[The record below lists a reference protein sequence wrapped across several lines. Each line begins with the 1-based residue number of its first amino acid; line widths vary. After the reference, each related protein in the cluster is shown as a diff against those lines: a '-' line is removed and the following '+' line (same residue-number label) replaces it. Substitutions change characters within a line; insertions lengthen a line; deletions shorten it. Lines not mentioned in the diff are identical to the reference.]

1 MVRIKSF
8 ANIFDKTQFFLSQLQ
23 ENSRGGE
30 YYNYLDVAKEGKR
43 INVYIMRVDSRGRF
57 KCHYCR

>member
-8 ANIFDKTQFFLSQLQ
+8 SNSFDKTQLFLSPLQ

-43 INVYIMRVDSRGRF
+43 INVYIMKGERI
-57 KCHYCR
+57 